1 MMKKLGRFRRDSDEV
16 TTALHTDEFVRSDD
30 VTALESELTLL
41 RRAVKQ
47 LGAERTILAALVV
60 ALDSDY
66 TDMLSRETQTTFQNA
81 LDTAEPDADVL
92 ELIKEQHEPTD

>member
-1 MMKKLGRFRRDSDEV
+1 MSEHVSHSGHSPCPGCFEV
-16 TTALHTDEFVRSDD
+16 EAQL
-30 VTALESELTLL
+30 AQAQAELTLL